1 MIVENQLRLQKETSY
16 GRREKLRKK
25 RERRDRKERRQGRK
39 NGWNEWFCT
48 LQPHRE
54 VSGIQLSD
62 GVLTRHVEGPEFNPQ
77 HLGD

>member
-39 NGWNEWFCT
+39 NG
-48 LQPHRE
+48 
-54 VSGIQLSD
+54 
-62 GVLTRHVEGPEFNPQ
+62 
-77 HLGD
+77 